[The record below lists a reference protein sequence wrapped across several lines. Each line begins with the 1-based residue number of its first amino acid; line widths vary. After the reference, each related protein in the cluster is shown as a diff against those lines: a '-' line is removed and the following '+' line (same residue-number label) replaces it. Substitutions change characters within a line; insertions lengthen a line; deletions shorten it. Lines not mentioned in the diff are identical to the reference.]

1 MKAFK
6 MSSTTGSRPIFLA
19 MSMGFTLLAS
29 AGDGTLEPFLG
40 PPKIEMQQLFQG
52 QRFPNVAVATDGTVL
67 ASWGNDDVKIRR
79 STDGGAQWSEPAT
92 LMEGGFQGG
101 GLTVDT
107 VSGDGFAFI

>member
-1 MKAFK
+1 
-6 MSSTTGSRPIFLA
+6 

-79 STDGGAQWSEPAT
+79 STDGGA
-92 LMEGGFQGG
+92 
-101 GLTVDT
+101 
-107 VSGDGFAFI
+107 SGPNLQPSWKEAFREVG